1 MLMNVAKA
9 VTAFSIVSFSI
20 DGLAFVA
27 LLLS

>member
-20 DGLAFVA
+20 DGLAFVVM
-27 LLLS
+27 LLS